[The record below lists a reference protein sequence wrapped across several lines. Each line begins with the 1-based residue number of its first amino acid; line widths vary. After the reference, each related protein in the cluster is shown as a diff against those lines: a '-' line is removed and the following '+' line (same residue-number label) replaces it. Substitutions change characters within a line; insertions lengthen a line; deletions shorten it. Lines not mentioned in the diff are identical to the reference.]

1 MHAVFDGVG
10 KDTFEQ
16 SLACLR
22 KRGVC
27 VLFGAASGQV
37 PRAQC
42 VHASQFFA
50 DLFSAGAHRPQPP
63 YPGQPV
69 PDATVAVSSVILS
82 WHCAEAACAAPS
94 IPRRSSCNQ
103 IRLHRRRRTV
113 QHCCSRCRAVF
124 AHGSGQNAAENRSHS
139 ASGQRRGRAQRAAGA
154 PHHGQNSAASA
165 AVRASLVLLDNAA
178 RGEHNVATD
187 AVDSA
192 GRKVRI

>member
-1 MHAVFDGVG
+1 MFDGVG

-37 PRAQC
+37 LCAQC

-63 YPGQPV
+63 DPGQPV
-69 PDATVAVSSVILS
+69 PDATVAVSCPVLGQFS
-82 WHCAEAACAAPS
+82 APS
-94 IPRRSSCNQ
+94 IPRHSSCHQ
-103 IRLHRRRRTV
+103 IRLHRCGRTV
-113 QHCCSRCRAVF
+113 QHCFSRRRAVC
-124 AHGSGQNAAENRSHS
+124 AHGSGQNAAKNRSHA

-165 AVRASLVLLDNAA
+165 TVRASFVLLDSAA
-178 RGEHNVATD
+178 RDELNVA
-187 AVDSA
+187 AAAADSA
-192 GRKVRI
+192 GKTVRI